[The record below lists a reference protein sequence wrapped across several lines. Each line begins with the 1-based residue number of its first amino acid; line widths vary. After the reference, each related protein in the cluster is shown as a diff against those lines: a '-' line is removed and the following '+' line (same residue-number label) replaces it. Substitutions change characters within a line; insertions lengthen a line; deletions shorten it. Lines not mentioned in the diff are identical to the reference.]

1 MRHSIPLPCEINTK
15 EMRVL
20 IADDSALIRERLEKV
35 FSGIDQVEVVGC
47 LENGPDSLKAL
58 RTLTPD
64 LAVLDIQMP
73 GISGLELVR
82 KIRKENQSI
91 IFIILTL
98 QSQGYIKQ
106 LAIQAGSNYFFNKVD
121 DLEKLVE
128 VVTDLSKT
136 KNNNHKI

>member
-1 MRHSIPLPCEINTK
+1 
-15 EMRVL
+15 MRVL